1 MTDHPRSFEP
11 GDTDVRSFPS
21 APRFPSANGVSLRP
35 GPGGAVV
42 TPGGR
47 LSAAIEVLAEI
58 EARHRPAADALKD
71 YGLSHRFAGSKDR
84 AAVAAHVYD
93 ALRRRSSAAWLLDD
107 DAPRS
112 VMLGSLAR
120 ARGLDATAI
129 EALCGSDAHA
139 PEALSEAER
148 GALST
153 RTLDGAPDHVRGDF
167 QPWLAPALAAVLGD
181 ALVPEME
188 AMAQR
193 APLDV
198 RVNGLKGSREK
209 ALASLSHLRPQAAA
223 FAPQG
228 LRLPLG
234 ADGRGPALAGE
245 PAFVK
250 GLIEVQDEGSQLAV
264 ALARPRPGEQVLD
277 LCAGAGGK
285 TLALAAMMENRG
297 QVYAA
302 DTDGRRLAALQPRLD
317 KSNARNIQ
325 VRAPRRGVPPLSDL
339 EGRCDLVLID
349 APCTGSG
356 TWRRNPDAKWRVRPG
371 ALEQRVREQEAV
383 LADAARYVKP
393 GGRLV
398 YVTCSLLLEEN
409 EARIDAF
416 LSVHPAFAAMPG
428 AAMAAAAGLADLSRC
443 ANVAGTGLRLSPLR
457 SGTDGFFVATLIN
470 GSAAATVK
478 GSDARPGVSL
488 ESW

>member
-1 MTDHPRSFEP
+1 M
-11 GDTDVRSFPS
+11 
-21 APRFPSANGVSLRP
+21 
-35 GPGGAVV
+35 

-47 LSAAIEVLAEI
+47 LAAAIEVLAEI
-58 EARHRPAADALKD
+58 EARHRPAVDALKD
-71 YGLSHRFAGSKDR
+71 YGLAHRFAGSKDR

-93 ALRRRSSAAWLLDD
+93 ALRRRASSAWLLDD

-112 VMLGSLAR
+112 VMLGSLVR
-120 ARGLDATAI
+120 ARGLDAAAVA
-129 EALCGSDAHA
+129 ALCGSDAHA
-139 PEALSEAER
+139 PEALSEGEHT
-148 GALST
+148 ALNT
-153 RTLDGAPDHVRGDF
+153 RTLEGAPDHVRGDF
-167 QPWLAPALAAVLGD
+167 QSWLAPSLAAVLGD
-181 ALVPEME
+181 ALVPEMD
-188 AMAQR
+188 AMAER

-198 RVNGLKGSREK
+198 RVNSLKGTREK
-209 ALASLSHLRPQAAA
+209 ALASLSHLIPAAA
-223 FAPQG
+223 AHAPFG

-234 ADGRGPALAGE
+234 ADGRGPALVGE

-285 TLALAAMMENRG
+285 TLALAAAMENRG

-325 VRAPRRGVPPLSDL
+325 VRAPRRGVPPLADL
-339 EGRCDLVLID
+339 EGRCDLVMVD
-349 APCTGSG
+349 APCTGTG

-371 ALEQRVREQEAV
+371 ALEQRVREQDAA
-383 LADAARYVKP
+383 LGDAARFVKP

-398 YVTCSLLLEEN
+398 YITCSLLAEEN
-409 EARIDAF
+409 EDRIAVF
-416 LSVHPAFAAMPG
+416 LTAHPGFVAVPAAT
-428 AAMAAAAGLADLSRC
+428 MATAAGLGDLKHL
-443 ANVAGTGLRLSPLR
+443 ANPAGTGLRLTPLR
-457 SGTDGFFVATLIN
+457 SGTDGFFIATLVN
-470 GSAAATVK
+470 GSDTATVK
-478 GSDARPGVSL
+478 ETDARPNVSL